1 MWSFFSFIMI
11 STSSFS
17 TADLLTV
24 VANGIARAFIMSG
37 ATQVVALLDTLK
49 ALEKVWHA
57 GLPQNF

>member
-1 MWSFFSFIMI
+1 MI
-11 STSSFS
+11 SRSSFS